1 MTPTLLTVFA
11 ISMLGAWF
19 GQASPSR
26 TYNVL
31 GKRQPNLIGVF
42 ITLITVVLF
51 SGLRNNIG
59 DTVYY
64 LHTYNLDTEN
74 GMDLPAI
81 GDKAYLFQLFQY
93 FLHQAN
99 AEPSVFIMICS
110 ILTLVPMI
118 WLFYKYSAD
127 YTLSI
132 FLFFTMGIFASTLNG
147 IRQYVATGLILLGS
161 KFLFSPK
168 KTDFWKYLILI
179 LIASQI
185 HSSAVIMIP
194 LYFLC
199 RRKAWSAP
207 AMISVA
213 AGVAGLIFVSMF
225 LPSFLTLLEDTS
237 YSTYA
242 DGWFDEGGSTGGAN
256 ILRVAFNIMP
266 TVLAAIFSKQVRQFG
281 PVADILINISL
292 VHSAIYI
299 LALYD
304 WIFARFAFYTYA
316 YVILLMALVFV
327 AVLRSGK
334 YRFFSFLLFG
344 AYIIY
349 FIIDARA
356 NRLNWYA
363 SDFFTPNNTMLF
375 KFLYLN

>member
-1 MTPTLLTVFA
+1 MTPTLIMVFS

-19 GQASPSR
+19 GQAVPSR
-26 TYNVL
+26 TYNALGRRRPNILGVL
-31 GKRQPNLIGVF
+31 
-42 ITLITVVLF
+42 ITLAAAVLF

-64 LHTYNLDTEN
+64 IHTYNLDAEN
-74 GMDLPAI
+74 GMKMPVI
-81 GDKAYLFQLFQY
+81 GDKAFLFQLFQY
-93 FLHQAN
+93 ILHQAE
-99 AEPSVFIMICS
+99 ADPSVFIMICS
-110 ILTLVPMI
+110 IVTLVPMI

-127 YTLSI
+127 YSLSV

-147 IRQYVATGLILLGS
+147 IRQYVATGLLLLGT
-161 KFLFSPK
+161 KYLFSAK
-168 KTDFWKYLILI
+168 KTDFWKYLVIV

-185 HSSAVIMIP
+185 HSSALIMIP
-194 LYFLC
+194 IYFLC
-199 RRKAWSAP
+199 RRRAWSPP
-207 AMISVA
+207 ALISVA
-213 AGVAGLIFVSMF
+213 VGVAGLILVSMF

-237 YSTYA
+237 YSVYA
-242 DGWFDEGGSTGGAN
+242 DGWFEEGGSSGGAN

-266 TVLAAIFSKQVRQFG
+266 TVLAALFSKQVRQFG
-281 PVADILINISL
+281 PVADILINLSL
-292 VHSAIYI
+292 VHSAIYM
-299 LALYD
+299 LAFYN

-316 YVILLMALVFV
+316 YVVLLMALVFV

-334 YRFFSFLLFG
+334 YRFFSFILFG